1 MPKGKR
7 MKQIFSHY
15 INNHII
21 SELSKRVSTSSRL
34 NFKKLIGSSRAF
46 IVSALQYKL
55 NRPILVCL
63 DNHVEA
69 AYFYNDIQHIL
80 GEKEV
85 YILPTSLQRS
95 FLTQEVRGIDNPNL
109 LLRTEVF
116 SKILSD
122 QVKVI
127 VTYPTALAEGVVAA
141 TDIEEHSFRISVGDK
156 LDTETLVFFL
166 QENNF
171 QQVDFVFDP
180 GQFAVR
186 GGIVDIFSFDN
197 EDPYRIEFFGDEI
210 ESIRIFNI
218 SDQLSVRKVD
228 SVRVVPDIH
237 TRVDEQKISFFN
249 FLPDNYLLF
258 FNDLQFAL
266 DFMNKNSGLRFTLE
280 DDFGNLVKVDYVTY
294 EEFFGDL
301 QDFTIIELANQPILA
316 SEQIEFD
323 ISPQPVLQKNFTLL
337 AQILRDYQDKG
348 YKIFI
353 LSSQKKQLQR
363 IREILN
369 SQQVGGADIEFTQ
382 IDKTLHEGF
391 VDNELGITVFTDH
404 QIFGRYH
411 RYHLKDEKF
420 RTKKESV
427 FLKELQS
434 LKPGDYVVHVDH
446 GIGKFAGLTTINNNG
461 VSQEVIRIVYKNND
475 SIFVPIHALHKI
487 TKYKGKDSE
496 EPTLSKLGTG
506 AWQKLKEK
514 AKKKVKDIAKD
525 LIKLYSERMKEQG
538 FGFSADT
545 YLQEELEASF
555 MYEDTPD
562 QADATKAVKEDME
575 KSIPMDRL
583 ICGDVGFGKTEIAIR
598 AAFKAVADN
607 KQVAVLCPTTVLV
620 LQHYKTFSDRLKDFP
635 VNVDF
640 ISRLKTPRQQ
650 RETLERLAQG
660 KIDIIIGTHRLISK
674 DVKFKDLGLLIIDEE
689 QKFGVAAKERLRQI
703 KVNVDTLT
711 LTATPIPRTLQFS
724 LMGARDLSIIKTPP
738 ANRRPVITELHT
750 FGKEIIRKAVC
761 YEIERNGQV
770 FFVHNHINT
779 LSKIADYIKEQCP
792 EARVA
797 IAHGRMKPTELEDIM
812 GRFIDYEYD
821 VLVTTTIIENGLDI
835 PNANTIIIN
844 EAHRFGLSDLHQL
857 RGRVG
862 RSSRQAFCYL
872 LAPPK
877 SNLTDQ
883 ARRRLTTL
891 EQFVELG
898 SGFSIALQDLDIR
911 GAGNL
916 LGAEQS
922 GYINEMGFE
931 TFRRVLEEAVLEL
944 KTEEFKDLFKE
955 EVKKKDFRFVSDCQI
970 STDLGLQIPGNYISD
985 DTERL
990 RVYHT
995 LNSLDTEE
1003 ELVQFKQNLEDR
1015 FGRAPK
1021 EVDELINAVRLRWLA
1036 MELGIEKI
1044 VLKSRIMLSYFV
1056 SDKNSAFYDS
1066 EIFSGIIQFI
1076 SQSPSVELKQK
1087 NDKLYL
1093 KIPHVESVTEAMD
1106 LLKSIK
1112 LSVYKTKK
1120 NEA

>member
-1 MPKGKR
+1 M
-7 MKQIFSHY
+7 
-15 INNHII
+15 
-21 SELSKRVSTSSRL
+21 
-34 NFKKLIGSSRAF
+34 
-46 IVSALQYKL
+46 
-55 NRPILVCL
+55 
-63 DNHVEA
+63 
-69 AYFYNDIQHIL
+69 
-80 GEKEV
+80 
-85 YILPTSLQRS
+85 
-95 FLTQEVRGIDNPNL
+95 
-109 LLRTEVF
+109 
-116 SKILSD
+116 
-122 QVKVI
+122 
-127 VTYPTALAEGVVAA
+127 
-141 TDIEEHSFRISVGDK
+141 
-156 LDTETLVFFL
+156 
-166 QENNF
+166 
-171 QQVDFVFDP
+171 
-180 GQFAVR
+180 
-186 GGIVDIFSFDN
+186 
-197 EDPYRIEFFGDEI
+197 
-210 ESIRIFNI
+210 
-218 SDQLSVRKVD
+218 
-228 SVRVVPDIH
+228 
-237 TRVDEQKISFFN
+237 
-249 FLPDNYLLF
+249 
-258 FNDLQFAL
+258 
-266 DFMNKNSGLRFTLE
+266 
-280 DDFGNLVKVDYVTY
+280 
-294 EEFFGDL
+294 
-301 QDFTIIELANQPILA
+301 
-316 SEQIEFD
+316 
-323 ISPQPVLQKNFTLL
+323 
-337 AQILRDYQDKG
+337 
-348 YKIFI
+348 
-353 LSSQKKQLQR
+353 
-363 IREILN
+363 
-369 SQQVGGADIEFTQ
+369 
-382 IDKTLHEGF
+382 
-391 VDNELGITVFTDH
+391 
-404 QIFGRYH
+404 
-411 RYHLKDEKF
+411 
-420 RTKKESV
+420 

-525 LIKLYSERMKEQG
+525 LIKLYSKRMKEQG
-538 FGFSADT
+538 FGFSSDT

-779 LSKIADYIKEQCP
+779 LSKIADYVKEQCP